1 MSIQDEVSVLRRIP
15 LFAHIHTQK
24 LKLLAFTS
32 ERVVYE
38 PGQTLFL
45 QGDEGDAAYVIIDGQ
60 ADVLVDAPQG
70 PVSVAQMERNAIVG
84 EVAILCDVPRTATIK
99 AISRLDTLR
108 ITKAQFLELLTEYPE
123 LSIEIMKI
131 LAQRLARTSSELSEA
146 RSRLRTLEPLAKPA
160 S

>member
-15 LFAHIHTQK
+15 LFAHINPQK

-32 ERVVYE
+32 ERIVFE
-38 PGQTLFL
+38 AGQTLFL
-45 QGDEGDAAYVIIDGQ
+45 QGDEGDAAYVVIDGQ

-70 PVSVAQMERNAIVG
+70 PVSVAKMERNAIVG

-99 AISRLDTLR
+99 AITRLDTLR

-131 LAQRLARTSSELSEA
+131 LALRLAKTSNQLSVA
-146 RSRLRTLEPLAKPA
+146 RGQLNALNAKEG
-160 S
+160 

>member
-1 MSIQDEVSVLRRIP
+1 MSIEDEVSVMRRIP
-15 LFAHIHTQK
+15 LFAHINPQK

-32 ERVVYE
+32 ERILFE
-38 PGQTLFL
+38 AGQTVFR
-45 QGDEGDAAYVIIDGQ
+45 QGDEGDAAYVIIEGE
-60 ADVLVDAPQG
+60 ADVLVETPKG
-70 PVSVAQMERNAIVG
+70 PIAVARMERNAIVG

-131 LAQRLARTSSELSEA
+131 LAQRLAKTSLELSDA
-146 RSRLRTLEPLAKPA
+146 RSRLRALGAPPG
-160 S
+160 

>member
-15 LFAHIHTQK
+15 LFAHINAQK

-32 ERVVYE
+32 ERIVFE
-38 PGQTLFL
+38 AGQTLFL
-45 QGDEGDAAYVIIDGQ
+45 QGDEGDAAYVIIDGR
-60 ADVLVDAPQG
+60 ADVLVNASQG

-99 AISRLDTLR
+99 AITRLDTLR
-108 ITKAQFLELLTEYPE
+108 ITKAQFLQLLTEFPE

-131 LAQRLARTSSELSEA
+131 LGMRLGRTTIELSEA
-146 RSRLRTLEPLAKPA
+146 RVKLRALGAPGV
-160 S
+160 